1 MQDLFD
7 TPVVIR
13 EVPVE
18 VLTAEQAQAELAA
31 LAKEIAHHDVLYHQL
46 SQPEITDAEY
56 DKLVIRNKKIEERY
70 PQFKRSDS
78 PSLRVGSAP
87 DVGFGKVRHAVP
99 MLSLSNGFSNEDI
112 SDFEERLRNFL
123 GLSRVVPLRFV
134 AEPKIDGL
142 SCSLRY
148 EWGRLVLAATRG
160 DGVEGENVTVN
171 VCTIRDVPKHL
182 IISPWQ
188 PFRAKRVCVRRRRIN
203 VRAKT
208 LDLKSKKRSL
218 KSVRL
223 IRGSHPKFPRV
234 LEVRGEIYMNRND
247 FKILNKARALKG
259 EAIFANPRNAAAG
272 SLRQLDARVTK
283 ERKLRFFGYALGEV
297 SEPIAET
304 QWGIRE
310 RLKGW
315 GFQLNRPA
323 ELCDGKDK
331 LLAYYE
337 GIGRR
342 RAGLPFDIDGVVYKV
357 DSLELQQR
365 LGFVSRA
372 PRWAIAHKF
381 PAEQAQTRLKA
392 ITIQVGRTGA
402 LTPVAELEDITVG
415 GVVVSRAT
423 LHNEDEIARKDI
435 RVGDLVVVQRAGDVI
450 PQVVEVVLSQRPADS
465 VPYVA
470 PETCPVCGSLAIRE
484 AGEVVRRCTGGLIC
498 AAQAKERLRHFVSRD
513 AFDIEG
519 LGEKIIE
526 EFWDEGFIKSPVDI
540 FTLEG
545 RVELIGRP
553 GWKEKS
559 VQNLFKAIEQ
569 RRNGIDLHRVIYALG
584 IRHVGE
590 VTAKSL
596 ARQYKTMQGWVDGML
611 AAERAMP
618 GQDWRDLHEL
628 KGVGRATADAIIGW
642 FAYPECGAKLDFY
655 AGKDGAG
662 NDALRLETIIASLG
676 IKGVKKPAAQ
686 ALAERYGTLAEW
698 RAAMERAAGQA
709 PGQPWLDLVATPD
722 VGEVAA
728 EELAGFFAEER
739 NLAIVH
745 GLMERLTVLE
755 AEVPKASNSPIAGK
769 TVVFTGTL
777 ERMTRSE
784 AKARAESLGA
794 KVAGSVSGKTD
805 YLVAGADAGSKAAKA
820 KELGVEILTEDEWL
834 ARIGG

>member
-7 TPVVIR
+7 TPPNPRTID
-13 EVPVE
+13 VE
-18 VLTAEQAQAELAA
+18 ALTPEQAQAELAA
-31 LAKEIAHHDVLYHQL
+31 LAAEIAHHDRLYHQQD
-46 SQPEITDAEY
+46 QPEISDADY
-56 DKLVIRNKKIEERY
+56 DGLVRRNLAIEGRFPELR
-70 PQFKRSDS
+70 RADS
-78 PSLRVGSAP
+78 PSLRVGAAP
-87 DVGFGKVRHAVP
+87 AAGFGKVRHAVP
-99 MLSLSNGFSNEDI
+99 MLSLGNAFAPDDVAEFDA
-112 SDFEERLRNFL
+112 RVRRFL
-123 GLSRVVPLRFV
+123 GLSDEAPLAFV

-148 EWGRLVLAATRG
+148 ERGELVLAATRG
-160 DGVEGENVTVN
+160 DGAEGENVTAN
-171 VCTIRDVPKHL
+171 VRTIRDVPH
-182 IISPWQ
+182 
-188 PFRAKRVCVRRRRIN
+188 
-203 VRAKT
+203 
-208 LDLKSKKRSL
+208 
-218 KSVRL
+218 RL
-223 IRGSHPKFPRV
+223 PAPVPDV
-234 LEVRGEIYMNRND
+234 LEVRGEVYMNRDD
-247 FKILNKARALKG
+247 FLAMNAARAEREEPL
-259 EAIFANPRNAAAG
+259 FANPRNAAAG
-272 SLRQLDARVTK
+272 SLRQLDPAITAGRP
-283 ERKLRFFGYALGEV
+283 LCFFGYALGEV

-304 QWGIRE
+304 QWGVRE

-357 DSLELQQR
+357 DSLEMQQR

-435 RVGDLVVVQRAGDVI
+435 RIGDLVVVQRAGDVI

-465 VPYVA
+465 VPYV
-470 PETCPVCGSLAIRE
+470 PVETCPVCGSLAIRE

-498 AAQAKERLRHFVSRD
+498 AAQAKERLRHFVSRN

-540 FTLEG
+540 FTLKG

-559 VQNLFKAIEQ
+559 VENLFKAIDQ
-569 RRNGIDLHRVIYALG
+569 RRAGIELHRVIFALG

-596 ARQYKTMQGWVDGML
+596 ARHFKTMGDWIEAML
-611 AAERAMP
+611 AAGQAMP
-618 GQDWRDLHEL
+618 GQQWRNLHEL
-628 KGVGRATADAIIGW
+628 NGVGPVTADTILAW
-642 FAYPECGAKLDFY
+642 FADSESASKLDFY
-655 AGKDGAG
+655 AG
-662 NDALRLETIIASLG
+662 NDALRLETIIGSLG
-676 IKGVKKPAAQ
+676 IKRLNTRAAQ
-686 ALAERYGTLAEW
+686 ALATRYGTLADW
-698 RAAMERAAGQA
+698 RAAMERAVVQA
-709 PGQPWLDLVATPD
+709 PGRAWLDLAATPD

-739 NLAIVH
+739 NLAIVR
-745 GLMERLTVLE
+745 GLAERLTVLAAE
-755 AEVPKASNSPIAGK
+755 APKAGNSPVAGK

-777 ERMTRSE
+777 EKMTRSE

-820 KELGVEILTEDEWL
+820 KELGVEILTEEEWL
-834 ARIGG
+834 AKIGG

>member
-7 TPVVIR
+7 TPPDPRSIAADA
-13 EVPVE
+13 
-18 VLTAEQAQAELAA
+18 LTPDQAAAELAA
-31 LAKEIAHHDVLYHQL
+31 LAAEIAHHDRLYHQQD
-46 SQPEITDAEY
+46 QPEVSDADY
-56 DKLVIRNKKIEERY
+56 DALVRRNLAIEARF
-70 PQFKRSDS
+70 PDLRRADS
-78 PSLRVGSAP
+78 PSLRVGAAP
-87 DVGFGKVRHAVP
+87 AAGFGKVRHAIP
-99 MLSLSNGFSNEDI
+99 MLSLGNAFAAEDVAEF
-112 SDFEERLRNFL
+112 DARVRRFL
-123 GLSRVVPLRFV
+123 GLPDDAPLTFV

-148 EWGRLVLAATRG
+148 ERGELVLAATRG
-160 DGVEGENVTVN
+160 DGAEGENVTAN
-171 VCTIRDVPKHL
+171 VRTIRDVPHRL
-182 IISPWQ
+182 PA
-188 PFRAKRVCVRRRRIN
+188 PF
-203 VRAKT
+203 
-208 LDLKSKKRSL
+208 
-218 KSVRL
+218 
-223 IRGSHPKFPRV
+223 PEV
-234 LEVRGEIYMNRND
+234 LEVRGEVYMSRDD
-247 FKILNKARALKG
+247 FLAMNAARAEKG
-259 EAIFANPRNAAAG
+259 EPLFANPRNAAAG
-272 SLRQLDARVTK
+272 SLRQLDPTITAGRP
-283 ERKLRFFGYALGEV
+283 LCFFGYALGEL

-304 QWGIRE
+304 QWGVRE

-323 ELCDGKDK
+323 ELCDGRDK

-342 RAGLPFDIDGVVYKV
+342 RASLPFDIDGVVYKV
-357 DSLELQQR
+357 DSLDLQQR

-465 VPYVA
+465 APYVA

-540 FTLEG
+540 FTLKG
-545 RVELIGRP
+545 RVELVGRP

-559 VQNLFKAIEQ
+559 VENLFKAIEQ
-569 RRNGIDLHRVIYALG
+569 RRNGIELHRVIYALG

-596 ARQYKTMQGWVDGML
+596 ARQYRTMQGWVDGMR
-611 AAERAMP
+611 AAEQAMP
-618 GQDWRDLHEL
+618 GQEWRDLHAL
-628 KGVGRATADAIIGW
+628 SGVGPVTADTILAW
-642 FAYPECGAKLDFY
+642 FSDPESGSKLDFY
-655 AGKDGAG
+655 VGGDS
-662 NDALRLETIIASLG
+662 LRLETVIASLG
-676 IKGVKKPAAQ
+676 IKRLNTRAAQ
-686 ALAERYGTLAEW
+686 ALAARYGTLADW
-698 RAAMERAAGQA
+698 RVAMERAVAQA
-709 PGQPWLDLVATPD
+709 PRQAWLDLVATPD

-739 NLAIVH
+739 NRLIVEELA
-745 GLMERLTVLE
+745 ERLTVLE
-755 AEVPKASNSPIAGK
+755 AEMPKAGNSPIAGK

-820 KELGVEILTEDEWL
+820 KDLGVEILTEDEWL
-834 ARIGG
+834 AKIGG

>member
-7 TPVVIR
+7 TPPDPRSIAVDA
-13 EVPVE
+13 
-18 VLTAEQAQAELAA
+18 LTPEQAAAELAA
-31 LAKEIAHHDVLYHQL
+31 LAAEIAHHDRLYHQQD
-46 SQPEITDAEY
+46 QPEISDAEY
-56 DKLVIRNKKIEERY
+56 DALVRRNLTIEARFPELR
-70 PQFKRSDS
+70 RADS
-78 PSLRVGSAP
+78 PSLRVGAAP
-87 DVGFGKVRHAVP
+87 AAGFGKVRHAVP
-99 MLSLSNGFSNEDI
+99 MLSLGNAFAPEDVAEF
-112 SDFEERLRNFL
+112 DARVRRFL
-123 GLSRVVPLRFV
+123 GLSDDAPLTFV

-148 EWGRLVLAATRG
+148 EKGELVLAATRG
-160 DGVEGENVTVN
+160 DGAEGENVTAN
-171 VCTIRDVPKHL
+171 VRTIRDVPHRL
-182 IISPWQ
+182 PA
-188 PFRAKRVCVRRRRIN
+188 PFP
-203 VRAKT
+203 
-208 LDLKSKKRSL
+208 D
-218 KSVRL
+218 
-223 IRGSHPKFPRV
+223 V
-234 LEVRGEIYMNRND
+234 LEVRGEVYMSRDD
-247 FKILNKARALKG
+247 FLAMNAARTEKG
-259 EAIFANPRNAAAG
+259 EQLFANPRNAAAG
-272 SLRQLDARVTK
+272 SLRQLDPSITASRP
-283 ERKLRFFGYALGEV
+283 LCFFGYALGEV

-569 RRNGIDLHRVIYALG
+569 RRDGIDLHRVIYALG

-596 ARQYKTMQGWVDGML
+596 ARQYKTMGAWVDGML
-611 AAERAMP
+611 AAAQAMP

-628 KGVGRATADAIIGW
+628 KGVGRATADAIVGW
-642 FAYPECGAKLDFY
+642 FADPECGAKLDFY

-686 ALAERYGTLAEW
+686 ALAERYGSLAEW

-820 KELGVEILTEDEWL
+820 KDLGVEILTEDEWL

>member
-7 TPVVIR
+7 TPPDPRSIAVDA
-13 EVPVE
+13 
-18 VLTAEQAQAELAA
+18 LTPEQAAADLAA
-31 LAKEIAHHDVLYHQL
+31 LAAEIAHHDRLYHQQD
-46 SQPEITDAEY
+46 QPEISDADY
-56 DKLVIRNKKIEERY
+56 DALVRRNLAIEARF
-70 PQFKRSDS
+70 PDLRRADS
-78 PSLRVGSAP
+78 PSLRVGAAP
-87 DVGFGKVRHAVP
+87 AAGFGKVRHAIP
-99 MLSLSNGFSNEDI
+99 MLSLGNAFAPEDVAEF
-112 SDFEERLRNFL
+112 DARVRRFL
-123 GLSRVVPLRFV
+123 GLTDDAPLTFV

-148 EWGRLVLAATRG
+148 EKGELVLAATRG
-160 DGVEGENVTVN
+160 DGAEGENVTAN
-171 VCTIRDVPKHL
+171 VRTIRDVPHRL
-182 IISPWQ
+182 PT
-188 PFRAKRVCVRRRRIN
+188 PF
-203 VRAKT
+203 
-208 LDLKSKKRSL
+208 
-218 KSVRL
+218 
-223 IRGSHPKFPRV
+223 PEV
-234 LEVRGEIYMNRND
+234 LEVRGEVYMSRDD
-247 FKILNKARALKG
+247 FLAMNAARAEKG
-259 EAIFANPRNAAAG
+259 DQLFANPRNAAAG
-272 SLRQLDARVTK
+272 SLRQLDPSITASRP
-283 ERKLRFFGYALGEV
+283 LCFFGYALGEV

-323 ELCDGKDK
+323 ELCDGKEK

-559 VQNLFKAIEQ
+559 VQNLFKAIQQ
-569 RRNGIDLHRVIYALG
+569 RRDGIDLHRVIYALG

-596 ARQYKTMQGWVDGML
+596 ARQYKTMQGWVEGMQ

-628 KGVGRATADAIIGW
+628 KGVGRATADAIVGW
-642 FAYPECGAKLDFY
+642 FADPECGAKLDFY

-686 ALAERYGTLAEW
+686 ALADRYGTLAEW
-698 RAAMERAAGQA
+698 RAVMERAAGQA

-739 NLAIVH
+739 NLVIVH
-745 GLMERLTVLE
+745 GLMERLNVLE

>member
-7 TPVVIR
+7 TPPDPRSIAVDA
-13 EVPVE
+13 
-18 VLTAEQAQAELAA
+18 LTPDQAAAELAA
-31 LAKEIAHHDVLYHQL
+31 LAAEIAHHDRLYHQQD
-46 SQPEITDAEY
+46 QPEISDADY
-56 DKLVIRNKKIEERY
+56 DALVRRNLAVEARF
-70 PQFKRSDS
+70 PDLRRADS
-78 PSLRVGSAP
+78 PSLRVGAAP
-87 DVGFGKVRHAVP
+87 AAGFGKVRHAVP
-99 MLSLSNGFSNEDI
+99 MLSLGNAFAPEDVAEF
-112 SDFEERLRNFL
+112 DARVRRFL
-123 GLSRVVPLRFV
+123 GLSDDAPLTFV

-148 EWGRLVLAATRG
+148 ERGELVLAATRG
-160 DGVEGENVTVN
+160 DGAEGENVTAN
-171 VCTIRDVPKHL
+171 VRTIRDVPHRL
-182 IISPWQ
+182 PV
-188 PFRAKRVCVRRRRIN
+188 PFP
-203 VRAKT
+203 
-208 LDLKSKKRSL
+208 D
-218 KSVRL
+218 
-223 IRGSHPKFPRV
+223 V
-234 LEVRGEIYMNRND
+234 LEVRGEVYMSRDD
-247 FKILNKARALKG
+247 FLAMNAARAEKG
-259 EAIFANPRNAAAG
+259 EQLFANPRNAAAG
-272 SLRQLDARVTK
+272 SLRQLDPSITASRP
-283 ERKLRFFGYALGEV
+283 LCFFGYALGEV

-569 RRNGIDLHRVIYALG
+569 RRNGIDLHRLIYALG

-596 ARQYKTMQGWVDGML
+596 ARQYKTMPGWVDGML

-642 FAYPECGAKLDFY
+642 FADPECGAKLDFY

-820 KELGVEILTEDEWL
+820 KDLGVEILTEDEWL

>member
-7 TPVVIR
+7 TPPNPRSIAVDA
-13 EVPVE
+13 
-18 VLTAEQAQAELAA
+18 LTPDQAAAELAA
-31 LAKEIAHHDVLYHQL
+31 LAAEIAHHDRLYHQQD
-46 SQPEITDAEY
+46 QPEISDADY
-56 DKLVIRNKKIEERY
+56 DALVRRNIAIEARFPELR
-70 PQFKRSDS
+70 RADS
-78 PSLRVGSAP
+78 PSLRVGAAP
-87 DVGFGKVRHAVP
+87 AAGFGKVRHAIP
-99 MLSLSNGFSNEDI
+99 MLSLGNAFAPEDVAEF
-112 SDFEERLRNFL
+112 DARVRRFL
-123 GLSRVVPLRFV
+123 GLSDDAPLTFV

-148 EWGRLVLAATRG
+148 EKGELVLAATRG
-160 DGVEGENVTVN
+160 DGAEGENVTAN
-171 VCTIRDVPKHL
+171 VRTIRDVPQRL
-182 IISPWQ
+182 PA
-188 PFRAKRVCVRRRRIN
+188 PF
-203 VRAKT
+203 
-208 LDLKSKKRSL
+208 
-218 KSVRL
+218 
-223 IRGSHPKFPRV
+223 PEV
-234 LEVRGEIYMNRND
+234 LEVRGEVYMSRDD
-247 FKILNKARALKG
+247 FLAMNAARAEKG
-259 EAIFANPRNAAAG
+259 EQLFANPRNAAAG
-272 SLRQLDARVTK
+272 SLRQLDSSITASRP
-283 ERKLRFFGYALGEV
+283 LCFFGYALGEV
-297 SEPIAET
+297 SEPIADT

-381 PAEQAQTRLKA
+381 PAEQAQTRLKE

-540 FTLEG
+540 FTLEKQVGEG

-559 VQNLFKAIEQ
+559 VQNLFKAIQQ
-569 RRNGIDLHRVIYALG
+569 RRDGIDLHRVIYALG

-596 ARQYKTMQGWVDGML
+596 ARHYKTMQGWVDGML
-611 AAERAMP
+611 AAEQAMP
-618 GQDWRDLHEL
+618 GQEWRDLHAL
-628 KGVGRATADAIIGW
+628 SGVGPVTADTILAW
-642 FAYPECGAKLDFY
+642 FADPESASKLDFY
-655 AGKDGAG
+655 AGNG
-662 NDALRLETIIASLG
+662 ALRLETIIGSLG
-676 IKGVKKPAAQ
+676 IKRLNTRAAQ
-686 ALAERYGTLAEW
+686 ALATRYGTLSDW
-698 RAAMERAAGQA
+698 RAAMERAVAQV

-728 EELAGFFAEER
+728 EELAGFFSEER
-739 NLAIVH
+739 NLVIVR

>member
-1 MQDLFD
+1 MMDLFD
-7 TPVVIR
+7 TPPDPR
-13 EVPVE
+13 AVPVE
-18 VLTAEQAQAELAA
+18 TLTLEQAQVELAA
-31 LAKEIAHHDVLYHQL
+31 LAAEIAHHDQLYHQQD
-46 SQPEITDAEY
+46 QPAISDADY
-56 DKLVIRNKKIEERY
+56 DALVRRNGSIEARFPELR
-70 PQFKRSDS
+70 RSDS
-78 PSLRVGSAP
+78 PSLRVGAAPSA
-87 DVGFGKVRHAVP
+87 GFGKVRHAVP
-99 MLSLSNGFSNEDI
+99 MLSLGNAFAPEDVAE
-112 SDFEERLRNFL
+112 FVARVRRFL
-123 GLSRVVPLRFV
+123 GLGEDAPLTFV

-148 EWGRLVLAATRG
+148 EQGVLVMAATRG
-160 DGVEGENVTVN
+160 DGAEGENVTAN
-171 VCTIRDVPKHL
+171 VRTIRDVP
-182 IISPWQ
+182 Q
-188 PFRAKRVCVRRRRIN
+188 
-203 VRAKT
+203 
-208 LDLKSKKRSL
+208 
-218 KSVRL
+218 RL
-223 IRGSHPKFPRV
+223 SAPYPAV
-234 LEVRGEIYMNRND
+234 LEVRGEVYMNRDD
-247 FKILNKARALKG
+247 FRIMNSARAEKG
-259 EAIFANPRNAAAG
+259 EPLFANPRNAAAG
-272 SLRQLDARVTK
+272 GLRQLDPAITASRP
-283 ERKLRFFGYALGEV
+283 LCFFGYALGEA
-297 SEPIAET
+297 SEPIADT

-323 ELCDGKDK
+323 ELCDGTDK

-342 RAGLPFDIDGVVYKV
+342 RGGLPFDIDGVVYKL

-465 VPYVA
+465 VPYA
-470 PETCPVCGSLAIRE
+470 PLETCPVCGSLAIRE
-484 AGEVVRRCTGGLIC
+484 ADEVVRRCTGGLIC
-498 AAQAKERLRHFVSRD
+498 AAQAKERLRHFVSRN

-526 EFWDEGFIKSPVDI
+526 EFWDEGFIKSPADI

-545 RVELIGRP
+545 RVELVGRP

-559 VQNLFKAIEQ
+559 VENLFAAINQ
-569 RRNGIDLHRVIYALG
+569 RRNGIDLHRVVFALG

-596 ARQYKTMQGWVDGML
+596 ARHYKTMDDWIAGMK
-611 AAERAMP
+611 AAGQAMP
-618 GQDWRDLHEL
+618 GTAWRDLHGL
-628 KGVGRATADAIIGW
+628 SGVGPTTATTILVW
-642 FAYPECGAKLDFY
+642 FADPDCQAKLDFY
-655 AGKDGAG
+655 AG
-662 NDALRLETIIASLG
+662 NDSLRLETVIAALG
-676 IKGVKKPAAQ
+676 IKRLNVRAAQ
-686 ALAERYGTLAEW
+686 ALAERYGTLEGW
-698 RAAMERAAGQA
+698 VAAMTAAVAQA
-709 PGQPWLDLVATPD
+709 PGAAWTELVAIPD

-728 EELAGFFAEER
+728 EEVASFFLEER
-739 NLAIVH
+739 NRAVVEDLAAC
-745 GLMERLTVLE
+745 LTVLP
-755 AEVPKASNSPIAGK
+755 AEMPKAGHSPVAGK

-777 ERMTRSE
+777 EKMTRSE

-820 KELGVEILTEDEWL
+820 RELGVEILTEEEWL
-834 ARIGG
+834 DKIAG

>member
-7 TPVVIR
+7 TPPDPRSIAVDA
-13 EVPVE
+13 
-18 VLTAEQAQAELAA
+18 LTPEQAAADLAA
-31 LAKEIAHHDVLYHQL
+31 LAAEIAHHDRLYHQQD
-46 SQPEITDAEY
+46 QPEISDAEY
-56 DKLVIRNKKIEERY
+56 DALVRRNLAIEASFPDLR
-70 PQFKRSDS
+70 RADS
-78 PSLRVGSAP
+78 PSLRVGAAP
-87 DVGFGKVRHAVP
+87 AVGFGKVRHAIP
-99 MLSLSNGFSNEDI
+99 MLSLGNAFAPEDVAE
-112 SDFEERLRNFL
+112 FEARVRRFL
-123 GLSRVVPLRFV
+123 GLSDDAPLTFV

-148 EWGRLVLAATRG
+148 ERGELVLAATRG
-160 DGVEGENVTVN
+160 DGAEGENVTAN
-171 VCTIRDVPKHL
+171 VRTIRDVPHRL
-182 IISPWQ
+182 PA
-188 PFRAKRVCVRRRRIN
+188 PFP
-203 VRAKT
+203 
-208 LDLKSKKRSL
+208 D
-218 KSVRL
+218 
-223 IRGSHPKFPRV
+223 V
-234 LEVRGEIYMNRND
+234 LEVRGEVYMNRDD
-247 FKILNKARALKG
+247 FLAMNAARAEKDEQL
-259 EAIFANPRNAAAG
+259 FANPRNAAAG
-272 SLRQLDARVTK
+272 SLRQLDPSITAAR
-283 ERKLRFFGYALGEV
+283 LLSFFGYALGEV

-465 VPYVA
+465 IPYVA

-559 VQNLFKAIEQ
+559 VQNLFKAIQQ
-569 RRNGIDLHRVIYALG
+569 RRDGIDLHRVIYALG

-596 ARQYKTMQGWVDGML
+596 ARQYRTMGAWVDGML
-611 AAERAMP
+611 AAAQAMP
-618 GQDWRDLHEL
+618 GQEWRDLHEL

-642 FAYPECGAKLDFY
+642 FTDPECGAKLDFY

-698 RAAMERAAGQA
+698 RTAMERAAGQA

>member
-7 TPVVIR
+7 TPPNPRSID
-13 EVPVE
+13 VE
-18 VLTAEQAQAELAA
+18 ALTPDQAAAELAA
-31 LAKEIAHHDVLYHQL
+31 LAAEIAHHDRLYHQQD
-46 SQPEITDAEY
+46 QPEISDAEY
-56 DKLVIRNKKIEERY
+56 DALVRRNLAIEARFPELR
-70 PQFKRSDS
+70 RADS
-78 PSLRVGSAP
+78 PSLRVGAAP
-87 DVGFGKVRHAVP
+87 AAGFGKVRHAIP
-99 MLSLSNGFSNEDI
+99 MLSLGNAFAPEDVAEF
-112 SDFEERLRNFL
+112 DARVRRFL
-123 GLSRVVPLRFV
+123 GLSDEAPLTFV

-148 EWGRLVLAATRG
+148 ERGELVLAATRG
-160 DGVEGENVTVN
+160 DGAEGENVTAN
-171 VCTIRDVPKHL
+171 VRTIRDVPHRL
-182 IISPWQ
+182 PA
-188 PFRAKRVCVRRRRIN
+188 PFPN
-203 VRAKT
+203 
-208 LDLKSKKRSL
+208 
-218 KSVRL
+218 
-223 IRGSHPKFPRV
+223 V
-234 LEVRGEIYMNRND
+234 LEVRGEVYMNRDD
-247 FKILNKARALKG
+247 FLAMNAARAEKG
-259 EAIFANPRNAAAG
+259 EQLFANPRNAAAG
-272 SLRQLDARVTK
+272 SLRQLDPSITAARP
-283 ERKLRFFGYALGEV
+283 LCFFGYALGEV

-470 PETCPVCGSLAIRE
+470 PEACPVCGSLAIRE

-526 EFWDEGFIKSPVDI
+526 EFWDEGFIRSPVDI

-569 RRNGIDLHRVIYALG
+569 RRSGIDLHRVIYALG

-596 ARQYKTMQGWVDGML
+596 ARQYKTMEGWVDGML
-611 AAERAMP
+611 AAAQAMP
-618 GQDWRDLHEL
+618 GQEWRDLHEL
-628 KGVGRATADAIIGW
+628 KGVGRATADAILGW
-642 FAYPECGAKLDFY
+642 FADPDCGAKLDFY
-655 AGKDGAG
+655 AG

-676 IKGVKKPAAQ
+676 IKGVKKPASQ
-686 ALAERYGTLAEW
+686 ALAERYGTLADW
-698 RAAMERAAGQA
+698 RAAMERATGQL

-739 NLAIVH
+739 NLVIVR
-745 GLMERLTVLE
+745 GLMERLTVLVAE
-755 AEVPKASNSPIAGK
+755 APKASNSPVAGK

-834 ARIGG
+834 AKIGG

>member
-7 TPVVIR
+7 TPPDPRSIAVDALA
-13 EVPVE
+13 PD
-18 VLTAEQAQAELAA
+18 QAAAELAA
-31 LAKEIAHHDVLYHQL
+31 LAAEIAHHDRLYHQQD
-46 SQPEITDAEY
+46 QPEISDADY
-56 DKLVIRNKKIEERY
+56 DALVRRNLAVEARF
-70 PQFKRSDS
+70 PDLRRADS
-78 PSLRVGSAP
+78 PSLRVGAAP
-87 DVGFGKVRHAVP
+87 AAGFGKVRHAVP
-99 MLSLSNGFSNEDI
+99 MLSLGNAFAPEDVAEF
-112 SDFEERLRNFL
+112 DARVRRFL
-123 GLSRVVPLRFV
+123 GLSDDAPLTFV

-148 EWGRLVLAATRG
+148 ERGELVLAATRG
-160 DGVEGENVTVN
+160 DGAEGENVTAN
-171 VCTIRDVPKHL
+171 VRTIRDVPHRL
-182 IISPWQ
+182 PA
-188 PFRAKRVCVRRRRIN
+188 PF
-203 VRAKT
+203 
-208 LDLKSKKRSL
+208 
-218 KSVRL
+218 
-223 IRGSHPKFPRV
+223 PEV
-234 LEVRGEIYMNRND
+234 LEVRGEVYMNRDD
-247 FKILNKARALKG
+247 FLAMNAARAEKG
-259 EAIFANPRNAAAG
+259 EQLFANPRNAAAG
-272 SLRQLDARVTK
+272 SLRQLDPSITAARP
-283 ERKLRFFGYALGEV
+283 LCFFGYALGEV

-381 PAEQAQTRLKA
+381 PAEQAQTRLKD

-465 VPYVA
+465 IPYVA

-569 RRNGIDLHRVIYALG
+569 RRSGIDLHRVIYALG

-642 FAYPECGAKLDFY
+642 FADPECGAKLDFY

>member
-7 TPVVIR
+7 TPPDPRSIAVDA
-13 EVPVE
+13 
-18 VLTAEQAQAELAA
+18 LTPEQAAAELAA
-31 LAKEIAHHDVLYHQL
+31 LAAEIAHHDRLYHQQD
-46 SQPEITDAEY
+46 QPELSDAEY
-56 DKLVIRNKKIEERY
+56 DALVRRNLAIEARF
-70 PQFKRSDS
+70 PDLRRADS
-78 PSLRVGSAP
+78 PSLRVGAAP
-87 DVGFGKVRHAVP
+87 AAGFGKVRHAIP
-99 MLSLSNGFSNEDI
+99 MLSLGNAFAAEDVAEF
-112 SDFEERLRNFL
+112 DARVRRFL
-123 GLSRVVPLRFV
+123 GLSDDAPLTFV

-148 EWGRLVLAATRG
+148 ERGELVLAATRG
-160 DGVEGENVTVN
+160 DGAEGENVTAN
-171 VCTIRDVPKHL
+171 VRTIRDVPHRL
-182 IISPWQ
+182 PA
-188 PFRAKRVCVRRRRIN
+188 PFPN
-203 VRAKT
+203 
-208 LDLKSKKRSL
+208 
-218 KSVRL
+218 
-223 IRGSHPKFPRV
+223 V
-234 LEVRGEIYMNRND
+234 LEVRGEVYMNRDD
-247 FKILNKARALKG
+247 FLAMNAARTEKG
-259 EAIFANPRNAAAG
+259 EQLFANPRNAAAG
-272 SLRQLDARVTK
+272 SLRQLDPSITAGRP
-283 ERKLRFFGYALGEV
+283 LCFFGYALGEL

-323 ELCDGKDK
+323 ELCDGRDK
-331 LLAYYE
+331 LLAFYE

-342 RAGLPFDIDGVVYKV
+342 RASLPFDIDGVVYKV

-540 FTLEG
+540 FTLKG
-545 RVELIGRP
+545 RVELVGRP

-559 VQNLFKAIEQ
+559 VENLFKAIEQ
-569 RRNGIDLHRVIYALG
+569 RRNGIELQRVIYALG

-611 AAERAMP
+611 AAVQAMP
-618 GQDWRDLHEL
+618 GQEWRDLHAL
-628 KGVGRATADAIIGW
+628 NGVGPVTADTILAW
-642 FAYPECGAKLDFY
+642 FADPESGSKLDFY
-655 AGKDGAG
+655 VGGDS
-662 NDALRLETIIASLG
+662 LRLETVIASLG
-676 IKGVKKPAAQ
+676 IKRLNTRAAQ
-686 ALAERYGTLAEW
+686 ALAARYGTLTDW
-698 RAAMERAAGQA
+698 RAAMERAVAQA
-709 PGQPWLDLVATPD
+709 PRQAWLDLVATPD

-739 NLAIVH
+739 NLVIVR

-820 KELGVEILTEDEWL
+820 KDLGVEILTEDEWL
-834 ARIGG
+834 AKIGG

>member
-7 TPVVIR
+7 TPPDPRSIAVDA
-13 EVPVE
+13 
-18 VLTAEQAQAELAA
+18 LTPEQAAAELAA
-31 LAKEIAHHDVLYHQL
+31 LAAEIAHHDRLYHQQD
-46 SQPEITDAEY
+46 QPEISDADY
-56 DKLVIRNKKIEERY
+56 DALVRRNLAIEARF
-70 PQFKRSDS
+70 PDLRRADS
-78 PSLRVGSAP
+78 PSLRVGAAP
-87 DVGFGKVRHAVP
+87 AAGFGKVRHAIP
-99 MLSLSNGFSNEDI
+99 MLSLGNAFAPEDVAEF
-112 SDFEERLRNFL
+112 DARVRRFL
-123 GLSRVVPLRFV
+123 GLSDDAPLTFV

-148 EWGRLVLAATRG
+148 EKGELVLAATRG
-160 DGVEGENVTVN
+160 DGAEGENVTAN
-171 VCTIRDVPKHL
+171 VRTIRDVPHRL
-182 IISPWQ
+182 PA
-188 PFRAKRVCVRRRRIN
+188 PFP
-203 VRAKT
+203 
-208 LDLKSKKRSL
+208 D
-218 KSVRL
+218 
-223 IRGSHPKFPRV
+223 V
-234 LEVRGEIYMNRND
+234 LEVRGEVYMSRDD
-247 FKILNKARALKG
+247 FLAMNAARTEKG
-259 EAIFANPRNAAAG
+259 EQLFANPRNAAAG
-272 SLRQLDARVTK
+272 SLRQLDPSITASRP
-283 ERKLRFFGYALGEV
+283 LCFFGYALGEV
-297 SEPIAET
+297 SEPIAES

-381 PAEQAQTRLKA
+381 PAEQAQTRLKD

-559 VQNLFKAIEQ
+559 VQNLFKAIQQ
-569 RRNGIDLHRVIYALG
+569 RRDGIDLHRVIYALG

-596 ARQYKTMQGWVDGML
+596 ARQYKTMGSWVDGML
-611 AAERAMP
+611 AAAQAMP

-628 KGVGRATADAIIGW
+628 KGVGRATADAIVGW
-642 FAYPECGAKLDFY
+642 FADPECGAKLDFY

-686 ALAERYGTLAEW
+686 ALAERYGSLAEW

-745 GLMERLTVLE
+745 GLMGRLTVLE

-820 KELGVEILTEDEWL
+820 KDLGVEILTEDEWL